1 MQRACS
7 FLFFRRLPF
16 PFQYPIGSF
25 QPLLRYEGICAPKS
39 HLHLPCCRYAADS
52 DKGILQRFKRY
63 IGLGKLSKS
72 VRLPIQLVDFFFIHL
87 GSPPFYRYHDLLVIS
102 CMSLWKS
109 MSIMMFSLNVSIKLK
124 ISLNALKL
132 QN

>member
-16 PFQYPIGSF
+16 LFQYQIGSF

-72 VRLPIQLVDFFFIHL
+72 ISRSVGYKLYESLEEHVNHDVFFKREIENGRYFPFLVY
-87 GSPPFYRYHDLLVIS
+87 S
-102 CMSLWKS
+102 
-109 MSIMMFSLNVSIKLK
+109 
-124 ISLNALKL
+124 
-132 QN
+132 